1 MPLAL
6 ARRLTGKLVFLGHV
20 VGTQR
25 HPGQLHCSNTGGR
38 GARSGGRW
46 DPPYLSL
53 PSPQAVLCR
62 GQRLQAH
69 NLCAQPLHLGPGS
82 ARAAPP
88 VRSTRAAAPLTLS
101 LVAAVA
107 ALAFSRGAGLAGGG
121 GALAKH
127 AGHRLPA
134 QLLHQL
140 GVVHCKAGG
149 KAQVSWGLW

>member
-6 ARRLTGKLVFLGHV
+6 ARRLTGKLVLLGHV
-20 VGTQR
+20 VGTHR
-25 HPGQLHCSNTGGR
+25 HPGQRLCTNTGAR
-38 GARSGGRW
+38 GPRLRRAVG
-46 DPPYLSL
+46 PALFLSAI
-53 PSPQAVLCR
+53 SS
-62 GQRLQAH
+62 
-69 NLCAQPLHLGPGS
+69 GS
-82 ARAAPP
+82 AVSQQGSCKRTPSAHSPCTWAKALA
-88 VRSTRAAAPLTLS
+88 SRAAAPLTLS

-107 ALAFSRGAGLAGGG
+107 ALASRGGGLAGGG